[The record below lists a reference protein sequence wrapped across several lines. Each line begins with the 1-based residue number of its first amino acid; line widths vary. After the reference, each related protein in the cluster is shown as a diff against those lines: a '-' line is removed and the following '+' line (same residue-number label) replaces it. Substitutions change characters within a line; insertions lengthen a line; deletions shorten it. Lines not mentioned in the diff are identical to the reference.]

1 MSNTKNKYVS
11 TEALRFV
18 VNSVGET
25 SSDAYEAHCEV
36 ISKIID
42 LARKN
47 GIKIDE
53 SYFDDSGTKIYRIEK
68 DGRETEVSGWLDDGV
83 DEPTPEEK
91 S

>member
-18 VNSVGET
+18 INSVGET
-25 SSDAYEAHCEV
+25 SSDAYEAHCEA

-42 LARKN
+42 LARKH
-47 GIKIDE
+47 GFKIDE

-68 DGRETEVSGWLDDGV
+68 DGRETEVSGWLGDNE
-83 DEPTPEEK
+83 DEPSPK
-91 S
+91 AD